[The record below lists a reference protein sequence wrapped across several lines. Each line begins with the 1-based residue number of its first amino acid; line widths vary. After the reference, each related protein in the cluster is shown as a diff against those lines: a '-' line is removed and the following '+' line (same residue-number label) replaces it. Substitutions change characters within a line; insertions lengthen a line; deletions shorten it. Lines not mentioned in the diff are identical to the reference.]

1 MSWRLLSITCILAA
15 GTLMLHGQIPA
26 SYGLKAGIGLA
37 NQSYRL
43 TAIDYELETQ
53 VLPGMVAGLF
63 AEPFKGR
70 RFSFQFDL
78 TYASKGSTTTTQ
90 SVTVNHLDNDR
101 IVVNEGEAA
110 KSRFHY
116 LSLAPMV
123 RYRFDLERL
132 TPYLL
137 LGPRV
142 DFLLNYGTESE
153 YPLESQ
159 NHTILGLTAGGGLE
173 FQIQNLGLFAE
184 LQYLPDLSPVSNK
197 EPLLINNNMLSLS
210 LGIRWI
216 AFSE

>member
-1 MSWRLLSITCILAA
+1 VS
-15 GTLMLHGQIPA
+15 
-26 SYGLKAGIGLA
+26 LA
-37 NQSYRL
+37 NQSYRITTL
-43 TAIDYELETQ
+43 NYELETNP
-53 VLPGMVAGLF
+53 VPGAVIGLF
-63 AEPFKGR
+63 AESFKGR
-70 RFSFQFDL
+70 RFSFQFDVA
-78 TYASKGSTTTTQ
+78 YASKGHCTTTQ

-101 IVVNEGEAA
+101 ITVNKGKAA

-116 LSLAPMV
+116 LSLVPLA
-123 RYRFDLERL
+123 RYRFDLERM
-132 TPYLL
+132 TPYFI

-159 NHTILGLTAGGGLE
+159 NHTLVGLTAGGGLE
-173 FQIQNLGLFAE
+173 FHVGDLGFFAE
-184 LQYLPDLSPVSNK
+184 LQYLPDLSPVSNT